1 MNKPILWSAEEVRD
15 ITGGR
20 WIAAGPAVGSYHRLT
35 FPLQYVQ
42 PDTIVL
48 HVHGRGWPKKT
59 IEGSGQKDMSVDDL
73 IRRSRQHPNVMIVTS
88 QETDIAAD
96 IPVLVVE
103 STYDALFALAEY
115 QRARFKGRIVGI
127 TGTAGKSSTRDFLSA
142 ILSAK
147 GATFASFGNWNTVEG
162 IALSLANLP
171 PENDFAVIEISGGAI
186 AGMRGR
192 TALEMVRHHDAIITS
207 IGVNLTLRTP
217 TAKDVA
223 EVKSKLFSSL
233 PSDGCAYFAADVQE
247 IETLHSAAGNHRRRV
262 IGDSSTATLA
272 MEPLCEEPG
281 VTRLRVSLRDYTAE
295 VQTHIVGPGP
305 LSNLALASQCAL
317 DLGVAPE
324 LLINT
329 IPELSLAR
337 RKMELHDY
345 AIHDKKI
352 YLLNDCHNATLVS
365 FSSVLTYIRRTSNHY
380 KNSIF
385 VIGKILH
392 IEGLEHDVY
401 KMLAQDIMNCEP
413 EVVILFAD
421 GLEPLEHS
429 LKLLR
434 ANVHRAV
441 EIDRVVGLVES
452 SMTDGSMVFLKGS
465 ARGTQMRQLA
475 KVLQK
480 QLESRSIAAN
490 QQPTLRLHPAG
501 LP

>member
-1 MNKPILWSAEEVRD
+1 MNQPVLWSADEVRD
-15 ITGGR
+15 IIGGR
-20 WIAAGPAVGSYHRLT
+20 WVSASPALGTYQRLT
-35 FPLQYVQ
+35 FPLQYTR
-42 PDTIVL
+42 PNTIIL
-48 HVHGRGWPKKT
+48 HVHGREWPKKT
-59 IEGSGQKDMSVDDL
+59 IEGSGQKGMSVDDL
-73 IRRSRQHPNVMIVTS
+73 VRHARQHPNVMIITS
-88 QETDIAAD
+88 QETAAAAD
-96 IPVLVVE
+96 VPVLVVE
-103 STYDALFALAEY
+103 STYNALFALAEY

-171 PENDFAVIEISGGAI
+171 PQNDFAVIEISGGAI

-207 IGVNLTLRTP
+207 IGVNLTSRTP

-233 PSDGCAYFAADVQE
+233 PPDGCAYFAADVQE

-272 MEPLCEEPG
+272 MEPLSEEPG
-281 VTRLRVSLRDYTAE
+281 MTRLRVALPNYTAE

-324 LLINT
+324 LLVNT

-345 AIHDKKI
+345 TIHDKKI

-365 FSSVLTYIRRTSNHY
+365 FSSVLTYIRNISNHY
-380 KNSIF
+380 KRSIF
-385 VIGKILH
+385 VIGKIVH
-392 IEGLEHDVY
+392 IEGLERDVY
-401 KMLAQDIMNCEP
+401 RTLAQDIKNCEP
-413 EVVILFAD
+413 DVIILFAD

-429 LKLLR
+429 LKSLR
-434 ANVHRAV
+434 ANVCRAI
-441 EIDRVVGLVES
+441 EIDQVLELVES
-452 SMTDGSMVFLKGS
+452 NMTDGSLVFLKGS
-465 ARGTQMRQLA
+465 ARGTQMRNLA
-475 KVLQK
+475 RLLQK
-480 QLESRSIAAN
+480 QLERRSITAN
-490 QQPTLRLHPAG
+490 RQPALQLHP
-501 LP
+501 PSSP